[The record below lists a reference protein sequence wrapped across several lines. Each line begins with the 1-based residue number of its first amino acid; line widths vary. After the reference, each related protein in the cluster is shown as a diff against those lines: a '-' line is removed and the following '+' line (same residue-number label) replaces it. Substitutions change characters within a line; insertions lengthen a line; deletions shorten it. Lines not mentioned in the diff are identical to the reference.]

1 MAKKDPAPL
10 DPAASAVLDGVI
22 VAVTQDEYKR
32 WLIVRSGVRYEHSGE
47 DADGRWI
54 YSAKRG

>member
-10 DPAASAVLDGVI
+10 DPSVSAVLDGVI
-22 VAVTQDEYKR
+22 VAVTPDEHR
-32 WLIVRSGVRYEHSGE
+32 QWLIVRSGVRYEHTSE

-54 YSAKRG
+54 YHAKRG